1 MAESGEF
8 TFAGFEIAPIIN
20 AHCGKARNRGVRN
33 LNGNRIAVMPVL
45 GEESGMGTLPRY
57 PLIFNPQARSQRGQR
72 TLRFLMERAN
82 RFALYATNHADE
94 AEELAGKFAAA
105 GEPIVVAAG
114 GDGTLNGVVKG
125 LCGSSTALG
134 VLPAGTMNVFA
145 RELGIPFDNL
155 SRAFDVLERGLVR
168 EIDLFEANGA
178 PFLQMAGVGF
188 DAMVIEETT
197 WESKKM
203 LGPLAYLLA
212 AVKVLGER
220 PPKMEIVC
228 ADGRREEGVAVL
240 AGNGSLY
247 GGQFKLFRKADNQ
260 DSKLDV
266 LVFKEA
272 GYRLVLDSL
281 KGLALGGVDLA
292 ASTIYFQ
299 TDEFTV
305 TADRQVPVE
314 VDGDLLGRAG
324 KIRFA
329 ESSCRLRVI
338 APETPCTS
346 RFAEAVKALT
356 QWSRRPPELQ
366 APRIG

>member
-1 MAESGEF
+1 M
-8 TFAGFEIAPIIN
+8 
-20 AHCGKARNRGVRN
+20 
-33 LNGNRIAVMPVL
+33 
-45 GEESGMGTLPRY
+45 GEESAMGTTARY
-57 PLIFNPQARSQRGQR
+57 PLIFNPKARGQRGQR
-72 TLRFLMERAN
+72 TLRFLMEKAN

-94 AEELAGKFAAA
+94 AEELAAKFAAA
-105 GEPIVVAAG
+105 GERVVVAAG

-125 LCGSSTALG
+125 LCGTDTALG

-145 RELGIPFDNL
+145 RELGIPYDNL
-155 SRAFDVLERGLVR
+155 PRAFDILEAGLIR
-168 EIDLFEANGA
+168 EIDLFQANGA

-212 AVKVLGER
+212 AVRVLGEL
-220 PPKMEIVC
+220 PPKMEVVC

-247 GGQFKLFRKADNQ
+247 GGQFRLFRKADNQ

-281 KGLALGGVDLA
+281 KGLALGGVDLSS
-292 ASTIYFQ
+292 STVYLQ

-305 TADRQVPVE
+305 KADRQVPVE
-314 VDGDLLGRAG
+314 VDGDLLGRAEE
-324 KIRFA
+324 IHFS
-329 ESSCRLRVI
+329 ESSCRLRVV
-338 APETPCTS
+338 APETPSVS
-346 RFAEAVKALT
+346 RFAEAVKALL
-356 QWSRRPPELQ
+356 QWPRRPAELL
-366 APRIG
+366 APRVG